1 MRIYNHRRLQTA
13 ARSLA
18 RFASALQLADVPALD
33 VERATQCL
41 IDLVGVA
48 LLGSS
53 FPWAQSARRYAEHYG
68 AGGSSRVLGG
78 SPARL
83 SAPLAALANGVAAHA
98 FELDSLR
105 KPGAGV
111 HPGAAL
117 VPVALA
123 LGEELHSSGSDVLAA
138 IVAGCEVMF
147 RIGAASLH
155 SSESLGFHAPGLTGP
170 FGAAVVAGRLL
181 RLDSE
186 RLCEALG
193 IAGSLCSGV
202 LAFATAGNGAMVK
215 RLHLGRAAESGILAA
230 RLAEGGFE
238 GPDTIL
244 EGAFG
249 FLETYCSESDPALLT
264 DGLGERWETRKLCIK
279 RYPCHVTAHTPV
291 ESVRA
296 LRDEHR
302 IAADDVSAIRVRASA
317 KVVSHH
323 AAHEAGDV
331 MALQYSVPF
340 CVAIAL
346 VDDVDD
352 PLAFGERALGNPQVH
367 ALARKVV
374 CEAWPDAPSGW
385 ASEVRIALR
394 DGRTLE
400 RDNDDFLGTPTRPL
414 SSAQLRAKFLLC
426 AGEFAHAQALLEQL
440 EAIASVPDVATL
452 PLA

>member
-1 MRIYNHRRLQTA
+1 MGRAGKSGGGRPCATTGRPAGRPASPAPACSNSQRPWFIGLGIYNHRRLQTA

-33 VERATQCL
+33 VERAKQCL

-68 AGGSSRVLGG
+68 AGGTSRVLGG
-78 SPARL
+78 SAARI

-105 KPGAGV
+105 RPGAGV

-147 RIGAASLH
+147 RIGTASLH

-181 RLDSE
+181 HLDSE

-193 IAGSLCSGV
+193 IAGSLCGGV
-202 LAFATAGNGAMVK
+202 LAFAKAGNRAMGK

-230 RLAEGGFE
+230 RLAQSGFE

-244 EGAFG
+244 EGGFG

-264 DGLGERWETRKLCIK
+264 AGLGEQRADR
-279 RYPCHVTAHTPV
+279 TARRTHA
-291 ESVRA
+291 RA
-296 LRDEHR
+296 
-302 IAADDVSAIRVRASA
+302 
-317 KVVSHH
+317 
-323 AAHEAGDV
+323 
-331 MALQYSVPF
+331 
-340 CVAIAL
+340 
-346 VDDVDD
+346 
-352 PLAFGERALGNPQVH
+352 
-367 ALARKVV
+367 
-374 CEAWPDAPSGW
+374 
-385 ASEVRIALR
+385 
-394 DGRTLE
+394 
-400 RDNDDFLGTPTRPL
+400 
-414 SSAQLRAKFLLC
+414 
-426 AGEFAHAQALLEQL
+426 
-440 EAIASVPDVATL
+440 
-452 PLA
+452 

>member
-1 MRIYNHRRLQTA
+1 MQTA

-18 RFASALQLADVPALD
+18 RFASALQLADVPELD

-41 IDLVGVA
+41 IDVVGVA

-68 AGGSSRVLGG
+68 TRGTSRVLGG
-78 SPARL
+78 SPARV
-83 SAPLAALANGVAAHA
+83 SAPMAALANGVAAHA
-98 FELDSLR
+98 FELDSVR

-123 LGEELHSSGSDVLAA
+123 LGEELHSSGSEVLAA

-147 RIGAASLH
+147 RIGTASLH

-170 FGAAVVAGRLL
+170 FGAAVVAARLL
-181 RLDSE
+181 RLDSD
-186 RLCEALG
+186 RVCEALG
-193 IAGSLCSGV
+193 IAGSLCGGV
-202 LAFATAGNGAMVK
+202 LAFAKAGNGAMVK

-230 RLAEGGFE
+230 RLAETGFE

-249 FLETYCSESDPALLT
+249 FLDTYCSESDPALLT
-264 DGLGERWETRKLCIK
+264 AGLGARWETRNLCIK

-296 LRDEHR
+296 LREEHR

-352 PLAFGERALGNPQVH
+352 PLAFGERALANPQVH

-374 CEAWPDAPSGW
+374 CETWSDAPSSW
-385 ASEVRIALR
+385 ASGVRIALR

-414 SSAQLRAKFLLC
+414 SPAQLRAKFLRC
-426 AGEFAHAQALLEQL
+426 ANRFAHAQTLLDQL
-440 EAIASVPDVATL
+440 EAIASVPDVAIL
-452 PLA
+452 PFA

>member
-1 MRIYNHRRLQTA
+1 VETA
-13 ARSLA
+13 ARTLA

-33 VERATQCL
+33 VERATQCVV
-41 IDLVGVA
+41 DAVGVA

-53 FPWAQSARRYAEHYG
+53 FPWSQSARHYAERYG
-68 AGGSSRVLGG
+68 AGGTSRVLG
-78 SPARL
+78 SSARV

-105 KPGAGV
+105 RPGAGA

-117 VPVALA
+117 VPAALA
-123 LGEELHSSGSDVLAA
+123 LGEELHARGSDVLAA

-147 RIGAASLH
+147 RIGAASKHTPELM
-155 SSESLGFHAPGLTGP
+155 GFHAPGLTGP
-170 FGAAVVAGRLL
+170 FGAAVVAGKLL
-181 RLDSE
+181 RLDPD
-186 RLCEALG
+186 RLCQALG
-193 IAGSLCSGV
+193 IAGSLCSGL
-202 LAFATAGNGAMVK
+202 LAFAHADNGAMVK

-230 RLAEGGFE
+230 RLAEADFE

-244 EGAFG
+244 EGASG

-264 DGLGERWETRKLCIK
+264 AGLAEQWETRKLCIK

-302 IAADDVSAIRVRASA
+302 FGADDVSAIRVRASA

-323 AAHEAGDV
+323 AAREAQDV

-346 VDDVDD
+346 IDNVED
-352 PLAFGERALGNPQVH
+352 PLAFSERALRNPEVH
-367 ALARKVV
+367 ALARKIV
-374 CEAWPDAPSGW
+374 CETWPDAPSSW

-400 RDNDDFLGTPTRPL
+400 RTNDDFLGTPTRPL
-414 SSAQLRAKFLLC
+414 SSAQLRAKFLRC
-426 AGEFAHAQALLEQL
+426 AGAFAHAERLLEQL
-440 EAIASVPDVATL
+440 EAIASVPDVAAL
-452 PLA
+452 PLANPG